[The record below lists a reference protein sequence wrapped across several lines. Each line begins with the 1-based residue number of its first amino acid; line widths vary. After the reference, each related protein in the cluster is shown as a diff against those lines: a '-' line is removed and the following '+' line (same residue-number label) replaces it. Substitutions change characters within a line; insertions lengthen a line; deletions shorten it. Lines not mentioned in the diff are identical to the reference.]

1 MPIELANIQLHRVH
15 RIRTLEQASLIHHP
29 VPGLE
34 GDVTQNLGRDS
45 VRLEIEGIFYGPNA
59 GDNLEILRNAY
70 KKREPVDFLADA
82 VGQAYFSQV
91 VLERFEVAQSAEM
104 PDQFSYRLTIAE
116 YVSASKS
123 PAARKAAVNQAIKQ
137 QAQNLMQVA
146 ALADALNV
154 GLIPELSNPIEPL
167 TGAIQRVE
175 AVLSAIMEPKGPL
188 NGLQILLTA
197 QLDTPL
203 ATAQPSRFLP
213 NTLSSRAAIA
223 QSIPQP
229 VALKQQPAS
238 ESLKE
243 LLEAGVPVK
252 DLLSAG
258 VTVKDLLQARAS
270 LGAAATATE
279 QEQTPEQ
286 YQMFLVALQQAGV
299 TPEALLAAGVTQQAL
314 DRSRQILEALA
325 WCN

>member
-45 VRLEIEGIFYGPNA
+45 VRLEIEGIFYGSTA
-59 GDNLEILRNAY
+59 SDNLEILRNAY

-91 VLERFEVAQSAEM
+91 VLERFEVAQAAEM

-123 PAARKAAVNQAIKQ
+123 PTARRDAVNQAIKQ

-154 GLIPELSNPIEPL
+154 GLIPELSNPTEPL

-175 AVLSAIMEPKGPL
+175 AVLSAITEPKGPV
-188 NGLQILLTA
+188 NGLQTLLTA
-197 QLDTPL
+197 QLDAPL
-203 ATAQPSRFLP
+203 EETTQASRFLP
-213 NTLSSRAAIA
+213 NVPSSRAAIA

-229 VALKQQPAS
+229 VALKQQPTS
-238 ESLKE
+238 ESLLKE
-243 LLEAGVPVK
+243 LLEAGVSVK
-252 DLLSAG
+252 DLLSSG
-258 VTVKDLLQARAS
+258 TTVEALLQAGVS
-270 LGAAATATE
+270 LGSATTAT
-279 QEQTPEQ
+279 EQTPEQ
-286 YQMFLVALQQAGV
+286 YQMFLVALQQAGA
-299 TPEALLAAGVTQQAL
+299 TPEALLAAGVTQQVL

-325 WCN
+325 WYD